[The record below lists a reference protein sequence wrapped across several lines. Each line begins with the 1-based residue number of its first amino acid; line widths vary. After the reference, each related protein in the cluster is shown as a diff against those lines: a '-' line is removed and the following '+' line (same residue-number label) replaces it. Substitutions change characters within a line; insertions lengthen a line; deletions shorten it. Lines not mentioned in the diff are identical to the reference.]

1 MPATLGFLNKQQ
13 AEYIQ
18 AELPFCMSNPDMV
31 DPQLGSVVSDGS
43 PKASSVVV
51 SASNRTATATFCVA
65 LFSTT
70 MFLSAFLLFSVEPMV
85 AKMAL
90 PLLGGTPAVWNT
102 CLVFF
107 QAVLLAG
114 YAYAHV
120 SARLLIQRRQMVLH
134 LSVLL
139 IALMVLP
146 LHLPT
151 AWVPP
156 VQHNPALW

>member
-1 MPATLGFLNKQQ
+1 MAH
-13 AEYIQ
+13 
-18 AELPFCMSNPDMV
+18 
-31 DPQLGSVVSDGS
+31 PQLGPAVSDDGA
-43 PKASSVVV
+43 PKISSVIV
-51 SASNRTATATFCVA
+51 SASNPTVRATFCVV

-70 MFLSAFLLFSVEPMV
+70 MLLSAFLLLSVEPMV

-90 PLLGGTPAVWNT
+90 PLLGGTSAVWNT

-114 YAYAHV
+114 YVYAHL
-120 SARLLIQRRQMVLH
+120 SAKLLSQGRQIVLH
-134 LSVLL
+134 LFVLL

-156 VQHNPALW
+156 VQHNPALWLLALLSVSVGLPFFEIGRASCRERV